1 MLSIILPTLN
11 EKENIQVYIPN
22 LIKICNSFP
31 FEILVV
37 DDNSPDRTWEV
48 AENFSKLDKRIH
60 CFRRIGEK
68 GLSSAILFGI
78 TQAKGDWILCMDA
91 DGQHDMEKIPD
102 IYFKAITNQYDLII
116 LSRKLSQNGLGD
128 WSLYR
133 KIISSFAEWL
143 GRTLVG
149 FSVSDPLSGYFCIQ
163 RKFVLENIDKL
174 NPKGFKILVEILGKL
189 KPKNILELPYTF
201 QPRTRGKTK
210 LSSFVMVEYLLSLLE
225 IRYGIHFSPY
235 FAKYSIVGI
244 LGIFVNLFFQ
254 FFFESI
260 LPEKKLNFPEN
271 LYLKP
276 SLSVILGFE
285 FSLIH
290 NFFLNYYWTF
300 ADRKNKIWKAFFI
313 FHLVSIFS
321 FIVQLS
327 VWFYLYTILVE
338 SNWQLKPATYLGNI
352 VGILAAFVSNYFL
365 NKNLTWRKFPLS

>member
-1 MLSIILPTLN
+1 MLSIILPTFN
-11 EKENIQVYIPN
+11 EKENLQIYIPN

-91 DGQHDMEKIPD
+91 DGQHDMEKIPY

-143 GRTLVG
+143 GRILVG